1 MDRRYREELEQVRLT
16 EESKREL
23 VRALEA
29 RRPAPRRQ
37 IPLRRVAALAAC
49 AGLVLGL
56 VNYQAVAAGTERVIR
71 YFLGVGAA
79 EEDRKSVV

>member
-29 RRPAPRRQ
+29 RRELAAEGDGHRRT
-37 IPLRRVAALAAC
+37 RCWSRTAVAVAALI
-49 AGLVLGL
+49 GVLVLSVGGGGDRL
-56 VNYQAVAAGTERVIR
+56 P
-71 YFLGVGAA
+71 GAA
-79 EEDRKSVV
+79 ELFR

>member
-29 RRPAPRRQ
+29 RRE
-37 IPLRRVAALAAC
+37 LAAE
-49 AGLVLGL
+49 GMGTEGR
-56 VNYQAVAAGTERVIR
+56 AAGAVPPWRWPP
-71 YFLGVGAA
+71 
-79 EEDRKSVV
+79 